1 MSSTSGR
8 WASGRACCSTVQRTK
23 TSRSGSTPTRP
34 GILFAY
40 SSVLA
45 ECIPSRHSQKRERGG
60 RALDSDDAAMAAL
73 ASSIAPTGS
82 VSVERAAE
90 HQVRRP

>member
-8 WASGRACCSTVQRTK
+8 WASGRACCSTVQKTK

-45 ECIPSRHSQKRERGG
+45 ECIPFKTFAKERK
-60 RALDSDDAAMAAL
+60 
-73 ASSIAPTGS
+73 
-82 VSVERAAE
+82 
-90 HQVRRP
+90 RRPRP